1 MSLRRSVF
9 RCWIQAYDLTTTSL
23 SVRSSVQ
30 RPLSLFSS
38 RPFSASVT
46 MADDPDYQNW
56 TRDSLVKRVKYL
68 EDQLKSKGLHAT
80 LSSDTLPPALTE
92 AQTQAV
98 EPSTRKQQK
107 RPKKPQA
114 FDPSKYATRLI
125 ALKIAYLGKNFN
137 GYEHQVSA
145 SVPTIEAELWKAL
158 VKSCLIYPANG
169 PEKVD
174 LNAPGLEYSKCGRT
188 DRGVSAFGQVI
199 GLRVRSNRPLPREP
213 KPEKET
219 SEVPKDGEI
228 LEHDV
233 GNQGRKKK
241 QRVQK
246 VPKEK
251 PEWDPVADEMNYPR
265 ILNRLLPPEIR
276 VLAWCPNPPE
286 GFDARFSCRE
296 RQYRYFFTQP
306 AFPPLPDAVS
316 GGKKTGAVKEG
327 WLDID
332 AMRQAAKL
340 FEGSHDFRNF
350 CKVEAGK
357 QITNFVRRVFES
369 DIVEVE
375 DTGSVLP
382 YLNGTDIRPENI
394 PAGKHPNVYY
404 FHVRGSAFLW
414 HQIRHMVGVLFLVG
428 QGLEKPSIISE
439 LLNVEKHPRRPNYH
453 LADEVPL
460 VLWDC
465 IFPGSNYS
473 LHNLDPNMKDEMN
486 WIWVGEDNPSN
497 LHGTATGLANE
508 MWRYWREKKMDELLA
523 NRLFDMIS
531 RQADLNRRTERDS
544 YAPKTTDT
552 QKVFLGGN
560 EGANMGKYLPVLKK
574 VLLPS
579 PEEVNDAYAQKYGFA
594 DSEALRGTEN
604 WRSAIKADKL
614 ARKAAAAAD
623 ADVVMS
629 EPEPE
634 KADG

>member
-1 MSLRRSVF
+1 
-9 RCWIQAYDLTTTSL
+9 
-23 SVRSSVQ
+23 
-30 RPLSLFSS
+30 
-38 RPFSASVT
+38 
-46 MADDPDYQNW
+46 MADSPDYRNW
-56 TRDSLVKRVKYL
+56 TRESLVKRVKHL
-68 EDQLKSKGLHAT
+68 ESQLKSRGLDVSSSKDAV
-80 LSSDTLPPALTE
+80 LSPPTE
-92 AQTQAV
+92 AQ
-98 EPSTRKQQK
+98 PSSAAPSPRKFHK
-107 RPKKPQA
+107 KIKKPQA

-145 SVPTIEAELWKAL
+145 SVPTIEEELWKAL
-158 VKSCLIYPANG
+158 VKTCLITPPNG

-199 GLRVRSNRPLPREP
+199 GLRVRSNQPLPREP
-213 KPEKET
+213 KPDEATGEA
-219 SEVPKDGEI
+219 PQDGEVMEED
-228 LEHDV
+228 LNE
-233 GNQGRKKK
+233 GRKKK
-241 QRVQK
+241 KKQK
-246 VPKEK
+246 GPKEK
-251 PEWDPVADEMNYPR
+251 PEWDPIADELNYPR

-316 GGKKTGAVKEG
+316 GGKNTGAVKEG

-340 FEGSHDFRNF
+340 FEGAHDFRNF

-357 QITNFVRRVFES
+357 QITNFVRRIFES

-382 YLNGTDIRPENI
+382 YLNEADVRPENVA
-394 PAGKHPNVYY
+394 AGKHPKVYY

-414 HQIRHMVGVLFLVG
+414 HQIRHMVAVLFLVG
-428 QGLEKPSIISE
+428 QGLEQPSIISE
-439 LLNVEKHPRRPNYH
+439 LLDAGKHPRRPNYH

-465 IFPGSNYS
+465 IFPSSNYG
-473 LHNLDPNMKDEMN
+473 LHNLEPDMKDEMN

-497 LHGTATGLANE
+497 LHGTAVGLANE

-523 NRLFDMIS
+523 NRLLDMIS
-531 RQADLNRRTERDS
+531 RQADLSRRTERGSYEPRTSDS
-544 YAPKTTDT
+544 A
-552 QKVFLGGN
+552 KVFLGGD
-560 EGANMGKYLPVLKK
+560 EGANMGKYVPVLKK

-579 PEEVNDAYAQKYGFA
+579 PEELNDAYAQKYGFA
-594 DSEALRGTEN
+594 DSEALRETKN

-614 ARKAAAAAD
+614 AKRAAGSGD

-629 EPEPE
+629 EPEQE

>member
-1 MSLRRSVF
+1 
-9 RCWIQAYDLTTTSL
+9 
-23 SVRSSVQ
+23 
-30 RPLSLFSS
+30 
-38 RPFSASVT
+38 
-46 MADDPDYQNW
+46 MADSPDYRNW
-56 TRDSLVKRVKYL
+56 TRESLVKRIKYL
-68 EDQLKSKGLHAT
+68 EGQISAKALEAAPKNDVPLPVAAEALPETAEASK
-80 LSSDTLPPALTE
+80 P
-92 AQTQAV
+92 
-98 EPSTRKQQK
+98 RQQK
-107 RPKKPQA
+107 RQKKPQV

-137 GYEHQVSA
+137 GFEHQVSA
-145 SVPTIEAELWKAL
+145 SCPTIEEELWKAL
-158 VKSCLIYPANG
+158 VKSCLIYPTNG

-188 DRGVSAFGQVI
+188 DKGVSAFGQVV

-213 KPEKET
+213 KPEAEVAEAVEVEQTGEEKE
-219 SEVPKDGEI
+219 
-228 LEHDV
+228 DV
-233 GNQGRKKK
+233 ANGGGRKKK
-241 QRVQK
+241 QKVQK

-251 PEWDPVADEMNYPR
+251 PEWDPIADEMNYPR

-306 AFPPLPDAVS
+306 AFPPLPDSVS
-316 GGKKTGAVKEG
+316 ERKAKAGAVKEG

-332 AMRQAAKL
+332 AMREAAKL

-357 QITNFVRRVFES
+357 QITNFVRRMFES

-375 DTGSVLP
+375 DTGSILP
-382 YLNGTDIRPENI
+382 YLNDADVRPENI
-394 PAGKHPNVYY
+394 PAVKHPKVYY

-414 HQIRHMVGVLFLVG
+414 HQIRHMVAVLFLVG

-439 LLNVEKHPRRPNYH
+439 LLDVEKHPRRPNYH

-465 IFPGSNYS
+465 IFPDPKYG
-473 LHNLDPNMKDEMN
+473 LHNLESDMTDKMN

-497 LHGTATGLANE
+497 LHGTVGLANE
-508 MWRYWREKKMDELLA
+508 MWKYWREKKIDELLA
-523 NRLFDMIS
+523 NRLFDKIS
-531 RQADLNRRTERDS
+531 RQADLNRRTERAYTPKATDS
-544 YAPKTTDT
+544 
-552 QKVFLGGN
+552 QKVFLGAN
-560 EGANMGKYLPVLKK
+560 EGTNMGKYLPVLKK

-579 PEEVNDAYAQKYGFA
+579 PEELNDAFAQKYGFA
-594 DSEALRGTEN
+594 NSEALKETGS
-604 WRSAIKADKL
+604 WRLAVKAEKV
-614 ARKAAAAAD
+614 ARKNAAAGQ
-623 ADVVMS
+623 DVVMA
-629 EPEPE
+629 EAGPG

>member
-1 MSLRRSVF
+1 
-9 RCWIQAYDLTTTSL
+9 
-23 SVRSSVQ
+23 
-30 RPLSLFSS
+30 
-38 RPFSASVT
+38 
-46 MADDPDYQNW
+46 MADDPDYRNW
-56 TRDSLVKRVKYL
+56 TRESLVKRVKYL
-68 EDQLKSKGLHAT
+68 EDQIKAKDLEAAPGN
-80 LSSDTLPPALTE
+80 DTLQLPPTG
-92 AQTQAV
+92 AQTETIEV
-98 EPSTRKQQK
+98 SKRKQQK

-145 SVPTIEAELWKAL
+145 SVPTIEEELWKAL

-174 LNAPGLEYSKCGRT
+174 LNAAGLEYSKCGRT
-188 DRGVSAFGQVI
+188 DKGVSAFGQVV
-199 GLRVRSNRPLPREP
+199 GLRVRSNRPLPRT
-213 KPEKET
+213 KPEVEVAEAVEVEKE
-219 SEVPKDGEI
+219 SEEKDAVENG
-228 LEHDV
+228 
-233 GNQGRKKK
+233 GGKKKKKK
-241 QRVQK
+241 QKAQK
-246 VPKEK
+246 VPEEK
-251 PEWDPVADEMNYPR
+251 PEWDPIADEMNYPR

-276 VLAWCPNPPE
+276 VLAWCPNPPD

-306 AFPPLPDAVS
+306 AFPPPPDALC
-316 GGKKTGAVKEG
+316 GGQPGAVKEG

-332 AMRQAAKL
+332 AMREAAKL

-357 QITNFVRRVFES
+357 QITNFVRRIFES

-382 YLNGTDIRPENI
+382 YLDNADMKPANI
-394 PAGKHPNVYY
+394 PAGKHPKVYY

-414 HQIRHMVGVLFLVG
+414 HQIRHMVAVLFLVG
-428 QGLEKPSIISE
+428 QGLEKPSIIAD
-439 LLNVEKHPRRPNYH
+439 LLDVEKHPRRPNYH

-465 IFPGSNYS
+465 IFPGSDYG

-497 LHGTATGLANE
+497 LHGTVGLANE
-508 MWRYWREKKMDELLA
+508 MWRYWREKKIDELLA

-531 RQADLNRRTERDS
+531 RQADLNRRTERS
-544 YAPKTTDT
+544 YAPKATDT

-579 PEEVNDAYAQKYGFA
+579 PEELNDAYAQKYGFA
-594 DSEALRGTEN
+594 DAEALRETKN
-604 WRSAIKADKL
+604 WRSAIKADK
-614 ARKAAAAAD
+614 AAKKAAALGD
-623 ADVVMS
+623 SDVVMA
-629 EPEPE
+629 EAEAEPE
-634 KADG
+634 KLES

>member
-1 MSLRRSVF
+1 
-9 RCWIQAYDLTTTSL
+9 
-23 SVRSSVQ
+23 
-30 RPLSLFSS
+30 
-38 RPFSASVT
+38 
-46 MADDPDYQNW
+46 MADEPDYRNW
-56 TRDSLVKRVKYL
+56 TRESLVKRVKYL
-68 EDQLKSKGLHAT
+68 EDQLKAKGL
-80 LSSDTLPPALTE
+80 SSTPAIDVLPLPPTE
-92 AQTQAV
+92 AQSEAS
-98 EPSTRKQQK
+98 ELPSRKQK

-114 FDPSKYATRLI
+114 FDPTKYATRLI

-145 SVPTIEAELWKAL
+145 SAPTIEEELWKAL
-158 VKSCLIYPANG
+158 VKSCLIYPQNG

-174 LNAPGLEYSKCGRT
+174 LNMAGLEYSKCGRT

-213 KPEKET
+213 KPQQGMAEA
-219 SEVPKDGEI
+219 PKDEMAEDGKTE
-228 LEHDV
+228 
-233 GNQGRKKK
+233 GKKKK
-241 QRVQK
+241 QKAQK

-306 AFPPLPDAVS
+306 AFPPLPDAVP
-316 GGKKTGAVKEG
+316 GGRKTGAIKEG

-332 AMRQAAKL
+332 AMREAAKL

-357 QITNFVRRVFES
+357 QITNFVRRIFES

-382 YLNGTDIRPENI
+382 YLDGTDIRPEKI
-394 PAGKHPNVYY
+394 PAGKHPKVYY

-414 HQIRHMVGVLFLVG
+414 HQIRHMVAVLFLVG

-439 LLNVEKHPRRPNYH
+439 LLNVQKHPRRPNYH

-465 IFPGSNYS
+465 IFPGSNYG
-473 LHNLDPNMKDEMN
+473 LHNLDPNMEDELN

-497 LHGTATGLANE
+497 LHGTVGLANE
-508 MWRYWREKKMDELLA
+508 MWRYWREKKIDELLA

-531 RQADLNRRTERDS
+531 RQADLDRRTERNLS
-544 YAPKTTDT
+544 VPKASDT
-552 QKVFLGGN
+552 QKVFLGDN
-560 EGANMGKYLPVLKK
+560 EGANMGKYVPVLRK

-579 PEEVNDAYAQKYGFA
+579 PEELNDAYAQKYGFK
-594 DSEALRGTEN
+594 DSEALRETKN

-614 ARKAAAAAD
+614 ARKAAGAGE
-623 ADVVMS
+623 DVVMS

-634 KADG
+634 KGDA